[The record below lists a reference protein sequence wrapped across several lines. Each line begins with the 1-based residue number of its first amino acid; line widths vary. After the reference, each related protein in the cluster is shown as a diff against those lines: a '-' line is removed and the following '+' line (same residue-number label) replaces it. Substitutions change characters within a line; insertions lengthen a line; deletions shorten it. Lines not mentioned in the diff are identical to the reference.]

1 MLVFQ
6 LIEFNHVPGNNK
18 NHKVKLYALSTCSFC
33 KRALAFLREN
43 SIDFSYVF
51 VDQLEKKV
59 VGDLRDELKKKS
71 GRRHIAYPFLIEDD
85 EKFLVGFIEEKYK
98 AFFNI
103 E

>member
-1 MLVFQ
+1 V
-6 LIEFNHVPGNNK
+6 IEFIHVPGNNK
-18 NHKVKLYALSTCSFC
+18 IHNVILYALSTCVFC
-33 KRALAFLREN
+33 KQALNFLKEN
-43 SIDFSYVF
+43 SIDFRYVF

-59 VGDLRDELKKKS
+59 VGDLREELKKKS

-85 EKFLVGFIEEKYK
+85 EKILVGFIEKKYK

>member
-1 MLVFQ
+1 VINF
-6 LIEFNHVPGNNK
+6 IHVPGNNK
-18 NHKVKLYALSTCSFC
+18 SHKLKLYALSTCSFC

-43 SIDFSYVF
+43 SIDFRYVF

-59 VGDLRDELKKKS
+59 VGDLREELKEKS
-71 GRRHIAYPFLIEDD
+71 GRRHLAYPFLIEDD
-85 EKFLVGFIEEKYK
+85 EKILVGFTEEKYK